1 MVRRSKRSKRKT
13 VKDNPLDA
21 LVPNG
26 ALGTSLSQEAPAPP
40 VSSEA
45 PMAPVE
51 PAEPVKSV
59 EPVAAPEPENLV
71 EPEEITPAPTK
82 VSVGPAQFLT
92 FFLRGPEYAV
102 SILRIREIFEF
113 DTLTTVPTTP
123 GWIRGVMNLRGS
135 VVPVVDLSVK
145 FGLGETPI
153 TNRTCVVIVE
163 VELDG
168 ELSIM
173 GALVDAVSRV
183 VELSP
188 DDIEPP
194 PAFGTAVRV
203 DCLEGTGKVEE
214 KFVPILDV
222 DQVLSSDELLT
233 AVVEAPSL
241 AEAARV
247 SGDESASAGASA

>member
-1 MVRRSKRSKRKT
+1 MVRRSKRAKRAKRKT
-13 VKDNPLDA
+13 LEDNPLDA

-26 ALGTSLSQEAPAPP
+26 ALGASLSQEAPP

-45 PMAPVE
+45 PMARVE
-51 PAEPVKSV
+51 PV
-59 EPVAAPEPENLV
+59 EPVAAPEPHNFV
-71 EPEEITPAPTK
+71 EPEEDSPAPSK

-92 FFLRGPEYAV
+92 FFLRGAEYAV

-113 DTLTTVPTTP
+113 DTLTPVPTTP

-168 ELSIM
+168 ELCIM

-203 DCLEGTGKVEE
+203 DCLEGMGKVEE

-233 AVVEAPSL
+233 AVEAPSL
-241 AEAARV
+241 AEAAGL
-247 SGDESASAGASA
+247 SGTERASAGASA

>member
-45 PMAPVE
+45 PMAPV
-51 PAEPVKSV
+51 EPVKSV

>member
-1 MVRRSKRSKRKT
+1 MAKRAKRKT
-13 VKDNPLDA
+13 LKDNPLDA

-26 ALGTSLSQEAPAPP
+26 ALGASLSQEAPP

-45 PMAPVE
+45 PMARVE
-51 PAEPVKSV
+51 PV
-59 EPVAAPEPENLV
+59 EPVAAPEPHNFV
-71 EPEEITPAPTK
+71 EPEEDSPAPTK

-92 FFLRGPEYAV
+92 FFLRGAEYAV

-113 DTLTTVPTTP
+113 DTLTPVPTTP

-203 DCLEGTGKVEE
+203 DCLEGMGKVEE

-233 AVVEAPSL
+233 AVEAPSL
-241 AEAARV
+241 AEAAGL
-247 SGDESASAGASA
+247 SGTERASAGASA

>member
-1 MVRRSKRSKRKT
+1 MEKRAKRAKRKIL
-13 VKDNPLDA
+13 KDNPLDA
-21 LVPNG
+21 LVPNS
-26 ALGTSLSQEAPAPP
+26 ALGPSLSQEAPP
-40 VSSEA
+40 VSSDA
-45 PMAPVE
+45 PMARGE
-51 PAEPVKSV
+51 PAEHAEQAEPI
-59 EPVAAPEPENLV
+59 EPVAAQEPHNLV
-71 EPEEITPAPTK
+71 EPEEDSPAPTK
-82 VSVGPAQFLT
+82 ISVGPAQFLT
-92 FFLRGPEYAV
+92 FFLGGAEYAV

-113 DTLTTVPTTP
+113 DTLTPVPTTP

-153 TNRTCVVIVE
+153 TKRSCVVIVE

-203 DCLEGTGKVEE
+203 NCLEGMGKVEE

-233 AVVEAPSL
+233 AVEAPSL
-241 AEAARV
+241 AEAAGI
-247 SGDESASAGASA
+247 SDNESAGAGASA